1 MKANIKSLKYDLS
14 EGKSVHD
21 NSMYEPDE
29 TMDSMV
35 DVIDF
40 VMDIIRQTYSLT
52 DQWQDRLLN
61 QRRQRMRLS

>member
-1 MKANIKSLKYDLS
+1 
-14 EGKSVHD
+14 
-21 NSMYEPDE
+21 MYEPDE
-29 TMDSMV
+29 TMDSMT
-35 DVIDF
+35 DVIDL